1 MSEAKKSQIILAT
14 STNLNNNQSI
24 CILLVR
30 LFLTRNK
37 ADNLYFTL
45 TLNILSRLPMCF
57 LSVCRC
63 TATCIVSSASI
74 AGTHGVN
81 VFALIN
87 NSVTDQTLPR
97 VDRMLQTINKFNDT
111 IKSNY
116 IKSNQKKP
124 YTKAKP
130 LCSFA
135 EVKSLCRRSSA
146 LVIHF

>member
-1 MSEAKKSQIILAT
+1 
-14 STNLNNNQSI
+14 
-24 CILLVR
+24 
-30 LFLTRNK
+30 
-37 ADNLYFTL
+37 
-45 TLNILSRLPMCF
+45 MCF

-63 TATCIVSSASI
+63 TATCIVSFASI

-116 IKSNQKKP
+116 IKSNQTRK
-124 YTKAKP
+124 TRI
-130 LCSFA
+130 
-135 EVKSLCRRSSA
+135 RRQSHCA
-146 LVIHF
+146 RLQKQRAYAGDHRLW

>member
-87 NSVTDQTLPR
+87 NSATDQTLPR
-97 VDRMLQTINKFNDT
+97 VDRKLKFKDT

-116 IKSNQKKP
+116 IKSN
-124 YTKAKP
+124 
-130 LCSFA
+130 
-135 EVKSLCRRSSA
+135 
-146 LVIHF
+146 